1 MADVRILVI
10 GFLLIQISAS
20 PAAEHSSGGHPRDQE
35 VCFSPDE
42 HCDKQFFEFIG
53 SAKESIDMAIYE
65 FTLRPLADRLKTLA
79 KKIKVR
85 VVVDGSEAKRS
96 YSSVPLLIEAGVK
109 VRYGRQGGRGIMH
122 DKFTV
127 VDGSMVE
134 TGSFNYT
141 KGAVSINQEN
151 QIYVATPEVVSR
163 FKERFQKMW
172 ESAKRT
178 RGD

>member
-10 GFLLIQISAS
+10 VFLLIQTSAS
-20 PAAEHSSGGHPRDQE
+20 PAAESSGQHPHDQE

-65 FTLRPLADRLKTLA
+65 ITLRPLADRLKTLA
-79 KKIKVR
+79 KKKKVR
-85 VVVDGSEAKRS
+85 VVVDGSEAKKS

-109 VRYGRQGGRGIMH
+109 VRYGRQTGRGIMH

-141 KGAVSINQEN
+141 NGAVSINQEN

-172 ESAKRT
+172 ESAKRP